1 MAKKQI
7 ATFLG
12 PQPGISITGDH
23 AYGYSG
29 IIENSSSTVVPYL
42 KFKTGKYYLVG
53 EIAFFN
59 TEGGNSDTFV
69 EIKLNGTII
78 VKARYAASTS
88 NPSVNLEQ
96 PVPIIIP
103 PMTEFEGLLGTDV
116 TQDLTMTLTGRV
128 YDA

>member
-1 MAKKQI
+1 MAKAQI

-12 PQPGISITGDH
+12 GQPGISIAGNH

-59 TEGGNSDTFV
+59 TEGGNSDTFL
-69 EIKLNGTII
+69 EIKLNGVII

-103 PMTEFEGLLGTDV
+103 PMTVFEGLLGTDV